1 MRGKTATPFTRIGAE
16 SSTVGV
22 PGGRGL
28 EVGGDVGCV
37 GVTPGG
43 SEGGRTNGDPP
54 PSEPVPPA
62 PTWAEAGTA
71 VAAVEPGQGSVR
83 NEPRASAVM
92 PFRQRATTRNLYDVF
107 GSRPARVVRDVSSPR
122 AAVVGDQIPK
132 RSSTPT
138 SRTTRAASGT
148 RHFTTAENGCVSTE
162 TTSGAGVLVAFAP
175 LDASAPNALSAS
187 RERAAQRRSMGGTSA
202 GGRGA
207 RVPRTRDAPSARDT
221 PRGLTP
227 QSSFAAV
234 SVGAGCVSTTARR
247 ASIS

>member
-37 GVTPGG
+37 GVAPGG
-43 SEGGRTNGDPP
+43 SDGGRTNGIRRRPSRCLPRRPGRKRERRSRRSSQARGRCETSRAPP
-54 PSEPVPPA
+54 PSCRSA
-62 PTWAEAGTA
+62 SARRRGTCT
-71 VAAVEPGQGSVR
+71 PCSVR
-83 NEPRASAVM
+83 GGE
-92 PFRQRATTRNLYDVF
+92 
-107 GSRPARVVRDVSSPR
+107 SRPRRELAR

-148 RHFTTAENGCVSTE
+148 RHFTTAENGYVSTE

-175 LDASAPNALSAS
+175 LDASTPNALGAS
-187 RERAAQRRSMGGTSA
+187 RERAAQRRSMGGTRQA
-202 GGRGA
+202 GVALASLERG
-207 RVPRTRDAPSARDT
+207 T
-221 PRGLTP
+221 PRPHETRPG
-227 QSSFAAV
+227 V
-234 SVGAGCVSTTARR
+234 
-247 ASIS
+247 